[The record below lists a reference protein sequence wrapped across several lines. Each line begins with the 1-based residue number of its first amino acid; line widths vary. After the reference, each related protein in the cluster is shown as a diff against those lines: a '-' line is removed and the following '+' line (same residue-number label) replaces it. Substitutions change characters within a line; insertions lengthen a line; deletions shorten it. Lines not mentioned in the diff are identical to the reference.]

1 MEEKKAKS
9 KDLEMTSLRKRT
21 RTLNKTGLPV
31 HPSKKNLMMG
41 KSFYNP
47 RKLER
52 ARSVHKMN
60 KAMSQSVLKLPN
72 HKHAP
77 TTYLER
83 IRSIGK
89 MPNANVGVDDHG
101 RSYISL
107 PTAAGGSRIAKIGPP
122 TKRQSRSL
130 PTHPSMLNVR
140 RANLPGGPTSDQ
152 RRRRSTRRHSEVET
166 LVGWDQLNIGVRSS
180 VVGEFLDED
189 VLTGL
194 QNYAEDSDSD

>member
-1 MEEKKAKS
+1 MQMEEKKAKS

-60 KAMSQSVLKLPN
+60 KAMSQSVLKLLN

-101 RSYISL
+101 RSYISCQ
-107 PTAAGGSRIAKIGPP
+107 
-122 TKRQSRSL
+122 RQLVDLESL
-130 PTHPSMLNVR
+130 R
-140 RANLPGGPTSDQ
+140 
-152 RRRRSTRRHSEVET
+152 
-166 LVGWDQLNIGVRSS
+166 
-180 VVGEFLDED
+180 
-189 VLTGL
+189 
-194 QNYAEDSDSD
+194 

>member
-21 RTLNKTGLPV
+21 RTLNRTGLPV

-52 ARSVHKMN
+52 ARSMHKMN

-72 HKHAP
+72 HKHGP

-89 MPNANVGVDDHG
+89 MSNTDVGVDSHG
-101 RSYISL
+101 RSYI
-107 PTAAGGSRIAKIGPP
+107 
-122 TKRQSRSL
+122 
-130 PTHPSMLNVR
+130 
-140 RANLPGGPTSDQ
+140 
-152 RRRRSTRRHSEVET
+152 
-166 LVGWDQLNIGVRSS
+166 
-180 VVGEFLDED
+180 
-189 VLTGL
+189 
-194 QNYAEDSDSD
+194 